1 MRQSTH
7 ATTTVAVLG
16 VGRMGAPMAARLIS
30 AGFEVRIWNRSP
42 QRVLPLV
49 AAGAVRAISPAEAAT
64 GADVLITMLPDGPAV
79 QAVMTGPEGALVT
92 LRSDAVWLQ
101 MSSIG
106 IDWTD
111 QLGELVADHGVVLVD
126 APVSGSVG
134 PAEAG
139 TLLVLA
145 SGPAG
150 VRDLV
155 APVLDAMSRQTL
167 WLGTAGA
174 GSRAKL
180 VLNNWLVDLV
190 ESVAETLRFSEALGL
205 EPQLIVDI
213 LDEAPIGSPYAVAK
227 ARQML
232 AGEFAPSFALK
243 HAVKDADLSVA
254 AARSAG
260 IDLGVTSSFIDSWHR
275 AVANGSGEQDL
286 AIVYEIDEA

>member
-1 MRQSTH
+1 
-7 ATTTVAVLG
+7 
-16 VGRMGAPMAARLIS
+16 MGAPMAARLIS
-30 AGFEVRIWNRSP
+30 AGFKVRIWNRSQ
-42 QRVLPLV
+42 QRVVPLV
-49 AAGAVRAISPAEAAT
+49 AAGAVRATSPAEAAT

-79 QAVMTGPEGALVT
+79 QAVMTGPEGALAT

-150 VRDLV
+150 VRDFV

-167 WLGTAGA
+167 WLGTAGT

-190 ESVAETLRFSEALGL
+190 ESVAETLRFTEALGL
-205 EPQLIVDI
+205 EPQLIIDL

-260 IDLGVTSSFIDSWHR
+260 IDLGVTNSFIDSWHR

-286 AIVYEIDEA
+286 GIVYEIDEA